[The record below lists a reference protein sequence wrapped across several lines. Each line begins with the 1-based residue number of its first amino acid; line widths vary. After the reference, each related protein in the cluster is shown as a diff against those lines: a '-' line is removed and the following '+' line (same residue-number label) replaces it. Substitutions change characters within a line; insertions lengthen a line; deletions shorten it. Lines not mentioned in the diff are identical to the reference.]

1 MNNRRHPWQWVLARW
16 EEAGPRTRI
25 ILGSILVGVVGLMGF
40 TPNVLFGTTL
50 SWPYIAL
57 TAAIGWGKSGFNFL
71 SMSMLI
77 LFGFGQD
84 ISTSAPF
91 GCFALINLMT
101 LGGSVL
107 FHQTL
112 KVPSIHAVDH
122 VQSTIL
128 LLLAFIMIWLLASL
142 LTGHIARIVPIFF
155 SFLTTAFLQFFIAP
169 IFNIDVNQ
177 DQTARTVL

>member
-1 MNNRRHPWQWVLARW
+1 MSKGRHPWRWVMARW
-16 EEAGPRTRI
+16 GEAGAPTRI
-25 ILGSILVGVVGLMGF
+25 VIVSILVGAVGLMGF

-50 SWPYIAL
+50 SWPYVAL
-57 TAAIGWGKSGFNFL
+57 IAAIGWGKAGFNFM
-71 SMSMLI
+71 SMLMLI

-91 GCFALINLMT
+91 GCFALINLLT

-122 VQSTIL
+122 VQSSVL
-128 LLLAFIMIWLLASL
+128 LLLAFIMIWFLASL
-142 LTGHIARIVPIFF
+142 MTGHIARIVPLFF
-155 SFLTTAFLQFFIAP
+155 SFLTTAFLQFLIAP
-169 IFNIDVNQ
+169 IFNIDLNQ
-177 DQTARTVL
+177 DQTTRTVI